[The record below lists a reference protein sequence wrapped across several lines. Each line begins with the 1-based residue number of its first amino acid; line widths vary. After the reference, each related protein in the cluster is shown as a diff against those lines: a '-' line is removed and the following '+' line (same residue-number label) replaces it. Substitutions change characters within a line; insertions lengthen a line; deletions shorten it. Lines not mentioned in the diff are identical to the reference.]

1 MKVLAKVLKNI
12 LFVFT
17 IFLTSLCL
25 FTFIL
30 SIDLNSTLMSSQYHQ
45 KLLSKNNVYSYVD
58 DLITTYISDAFGNL
72 KTQSS
77 EPSSQHKEIYKILE
91 NSTSSEMIKM
101 NIDSVTEQIFQ
112 YFRGERKYLPDLY
125 IDLDTPLTNEK
136 SVQNTAT
143 DSIDTSQ
150 VSGQIRKINLHAILL
165 TLNRTDILDQLTL
178 VKFIYFVI
186 SHLTT
191 LSILSAALM
200 LLLIFLV
207 FRKSKIVIRWLTLAL
222 FFCGIFNLALAI
234 VLFVYLNKILPDN
247 IYLFT
252 MSIPLK
258 SELILS
264 YINDLLFPV
273 SFFCF
278 ILGILFPLL
287 SIVIHSFYAK
297 FAKIVKVIKALASRL
312 PAKSK
317 NILKYGVMTVVTV
330 SIVSGM
336 GYNLYAFKSGYDSNS
351 FSNVVSKLTNKNTV
365 IQVISAKN
373 DTLYTL
379 QVKLVDTSTGQPIPD
394 IQINA
399 IGKSKVPEKHFNI
412 AGITDKDG
420 STKFTLGQGTFHL
433 SFSSLTPLD
442 EYNLPSPFFY
452 ELKTAGTTILTVN
465 MDKKA
470 KEEPSNG
477 IGEVEVLDEDNMPV
491 KNVELYLEEKINIET
506 DQDSEPNDNSLVS
519 SDSKAVKYYSVTNEN
534 GIAVFKLPQG
544 TYKTGFSESKFPASY
559 VLPQVFEMSISS
571 DYVTRYT
578 IRVPQKNKEL
588 TN

>member
-1 MKVLAKVLKNI
+1 M
-12 LFVFT
+12 
-17 IFLTSLCL
+17 
-25 FTFIL
+25 
-30 SIDLNSTLMSSQYHQ
+30 
-45 KLLSKNNVYSYVD
+45 
-58 DLITTYISDAFGNL
+58 
-72 KTQSS
+72 
-77 EPSSQHKEIYKILE
+77 
-91 NSTSSEMIKM
+91 
-101 NIDSVTEQIFQ
+101 
-112 YFRGERKYLPDLY
+112 
-125 IDLDTPLTNEK
+125 
-136 SVQNTAT
+136 
-143 DSIDTSQ
+143 
-150 VSGQIRKINLHAILL
+150 
-165 TLNRTDILDQLTL
+165 
-178 VKFIYFVI
+178 
-186 SHLTT
+186 
-191 LSILSAALM
+191 
-200 LLLIFLV
+200 
-207 FRKSKIVIRWLTLAL
+207 
-222 FFCGIFNLALAI
+222 
-234 VLFVYLNKILPDN
+234 
-247 IYLFT
+247 
-252 MSIPLK
+252 
-258 SELILS
+258 
-264 YINDLLFPV
+264 
-273 SFFCF
+273 
-278 ILGILFPLL
+278 

-491 KNVELYLEEKINIET
+491 KNVELYLEEK
-506 DQDSEPNDNSLVS
+506 
-519 SDSKAVKYYSVTNEN
+519 
-534 GIAVFKLPQG
+534 
-544 TYKTGFSESKFPASY
+544 
-559 VLPQVFEMSISS
+559 
-571 DYVTRYT
+571 
-578 IRVPQKNKEL
+578 
-588 TN
+588 